1 VRHPET
7 KVVIDALRQLVS
19 TVRVELG

>member
-1 VRHPET
+1 VRDRDT
-7 KVVIDALRQLVS
+7 ATVTAALKELVS